1 MSSNPMTRRTGK
13 AQAPITSASDTQLH
27 VRNEDPKLT
36 FRIDKQLRQDLKAH
50 VAQHDTSIQELLT
63 RLITEYLEKHP

>member
-1 MSSNPMTRRTGK
+1 MNPNPMSRRSSK
-13 AQAPITSASDTQLH
+13 AAATITSARDAQLH
-27 VRNEDPKLT
+27 IRDNDPKLT